1 MTIEST
7 IKNDEADLK
16 ALGYQPSLRRTMSSF
31 TSFALAF
38 SMVSIITGVLGLF
51 ADPFNRV
58 GGAGI
63 LLWLL
68 VIPLVAC
75 IVFVYAHLAAR
86 IPVTGYAYQWSSRL
100 VNKNY
105 GWFTGWIAL
114 LSFFAGTAGTASAV
128 GGVFAPEIWAS
139 PTQGNVQA
147 LSIAATLVACAINIF
162 GIRIATRIN
171 DVGAMIELIGTTV
184 LIALLI
190 VGVFFAFDKTQ
201 GIALLSNTTP
211 VGANPLSFSSWAL
224 ACLLPVNVLLGW
236 EGAADLAEETLDPRR
251 AASKAMINAVAISA
265 LIGVVLFALL
275 AMAIP
280 GPIADFLKQPE
291 NPVIGIVRSRFGNT
305 AATLMLIVAFAS
317 IFSCLIANVAVATR
331 MTFALSRDKML
342 PASSILSGVSKSF
355 GTPVAAIIFVTAIAI
370 VLNLLSGGIITA
382 LYSMVGLA
390 FYLTYFLTM
399 LATYLAFKNG
409 RIPDAP
415 AGAFSLGGWL
425 VPAIVVGMLWSICVI
440 CTFSLPDESHP
451 GAYAMLTMLA
461 IGAAWW
467 ALKLRG
473 DLAAGRAGPPD
484 TSVRSK

>member
-7 IKNDEADLK
+7 LKNDEADLQ

-38 SMVSIITGVLGLF
+38 SMVSIVTGVLGLF

-58 GGAGI
+58 GGSGI
-63 LLWLL
+63 LLWFL

-171 DVGAMIELIGTTV
+171 DIGAMTELVGTTV

-190 VGVFFAFDKTQ
+190 VGVLRA
-201 GIALLSNTTP
+201 SCH
-211 VGANPLSFSSWAL
+211 VG
-224 ACLLPVNVLLGW
+224 V
-236 EGAADLAEETLDPRR
+236 
-251 AASKAMINAVAISA
+251 
-265 LIGVVLFALL
+265 
-275 AMAIP
+275 
-280 GPIADFLKQPE
+280 
-291 NPVIGIVRSRFGNT
+291 
-305 AATLMLIVAFAS
+305 
-317 IFSCLIANVAVATR
+317 
-331 MTFALSRDKML
+331 
-342 PASSILSGVSKSF
+342 
-355 GTPVAAIIFVTAIAI
+355 
-370 VLNLLSGGIITA
+370 
-382 LYSMVGLA
+382 
-390 FYLTYFLTM
+390 
-399 LATYLAFKNG
+399 
-409 RIPDAP
+409 
-415 AGAFSLGGWL
+415 
-425 VPAIVVGMLWSICVI
+425 
-440 CTFSLPDESHP
+440 
-451 GAYAMLTMLA
+451 
-461 IGAAWW
+461 
-467 ALKLRG
+467 
-473 DLAAGRAGPPD
+473 AAGRVGAD
-484 TSVRSK
+484 IASRSDV